1 MSIPDFRVGPRGLRM
16 TAVLCVLLLFKVQT
30 VLAQST
36 WQDANRLVDALGGW
50 RAYLQ
55 ERATAPENY
64 PKIPSS
70 EEMFHLKELL
80 EFPNS
85 TIERVAQRRL
95 ESERVRIRSAP
106 LSPPTFSYAVT
117 ESEEE
122 RSQEWGIHLP
132 IGAWLERSSS
142 LASDDG
148 SWGTAESEALQL
160 RNLHSRLLFYAEAVA
175 TKAELTQT
183 LDRLE
188 ITRILEEL
196 LKRQRSIQA
205 VPEGDLLAIRMEL
218 VDAEA
223 QADQAQARLLRA
235 VEKLAFQLGISV
247 EETSSLVDRLPL
259 EPEAISELPTVPKV
273 RLDLQQSRDLIALR
287 ESEQGR
293 ATVSQWLGGL
303 ELGLEQEQS
312 DAGHESRTVEI
323 SWRLP
328 FGGEGSK
335 RSLVSQ
341 FQLEEAQAELE
352 LRQLQIK
359 QEQREVER
367 QKEIAQKHLVR
378 AKAGQEDAELWMEE
392 QLYRYNGMLIGPHEL
407 LQAASR
413 LRNARSRMIQAQQAQ
428 FVAQI
433 QDQFSQAIAI
443 NLQPIATAAP
453 MESAASG
460 GH

>member
-1 MSIPDFRVGPRGLRM
+1 MFNTVFRVDQKVLRKSI
-16 TAVLCVLLLFKVQT
+16 VLCSLMLFHVQ
-30 VLAQST
+30 VALAQSA

-55 ERATAPENY
+55 ERANTPENY
-64 PKIPSS
+64 PQIPST
-70 EEMFHLKELL
+70 EEMFRLRELL
-80 EFPNS
+80 EFPAS
-85 TIERVAQRRL
+85 TVERVAQRRL
-95 ESERVRIRSAP
+95 ASERTRVRSAP
-106 LSPPTFSYAVT
+106 ISPPTLSYAVT

-122 RSQEWGIHLP
+122 RSQEIGIHLP

-142 LASDDG
+142 LASDD
-148 SWGTAESEALQL
+148 SNWGTAESEALRL
-160 RNLHSRLLFYAEAVA
+160 KSLHSRLLSYAEAVA
-175 TKAELTQT
+175 AKAELTQT

-188 ITRILEEL
+188 ISRILEEF

-205 VPEGDLLAIRMEL
+205 IPEGELLAIRMEL

-223 QADQAQARLLRA
+223 QAELANARLLRT
-235 VEKLAFQLGISV
+235 VEELAYQLGLSV

-259 EPEAISELPTVPKV
+259 EPEVIPELPTVPKV

-287 ESEQGR
+287 ESEQER
-293 ATVSQWLGGL
+293 ATVSQWMGGL

-312 DAGHESRTVEI
+312 DAGHQSRTVEI

-335 RSLVSQ
+335 RSQISQ

-352 LRQLQIK
+352 LRHLQIK

-367 QKEIAQKHLVR
+367 QKEIANNHLIR

-413 LRNARSRMIQAQQAQ
+413 LRNARSRLIQAQQGQ

-433 QDQFSQAIAI
+433 QAHFSQAIAI